1 MRGSLIQG
9 WSALS
14 RHKFLFWVGIG
25 MVLSAVV
32 LVPLWLFD
40 PIEILGVSRWEKP
53 MKFFIS
59 IGIFCLTYSW
69 LSAHISRLPRLVYWT
84 GVIIGFSFIMEMIGI
99 AGAAAFETTSH
110 FNVSNPLA
118 SAVWAMMATFVNI
131 IFVSTIVLSVLI
143 IFERQKPL
151 LLRIGL
157 GLGSSIT
164 AVGMGIA
171 FLMTGPT
178 EEQLNDFQGITGAHA
193 VGVADGGPGLPLL
206 GWSTVAG
213 DLRVGH
219 FFGLHAIQVAIVLLI
234 IQRYLPIVIRLPL
247 VTVGLLSYLGFVL
260 IVTGQAIRA
269 EPFIFPSSQTMNQIS
284 ILAISSILAF
294 GAMSVAE
301 NLRQKRRASVGD

>member
-1 MRGSLIQG
+1 
-9 WSALS
+9 
-14 RHKFLFWVGIG
+14 
-25 MVLSAVV
+25 
-32 LVPLWLFD
+32 
-40 PIEILGVSRWEKP
+40 
-53 MKFFIS
+53 
-59 IGIFCLTYSW
+59 
-69 LSAHISRLPRLVYWT
+69 
-84 GVIIGFSFIMEMIGI
+84 
-99 AGAAAFETTSH
+99 
-110 FNVSNPLA
+110 
-118 SAVWAMMATFVNI
+118 
-131 IFVSTIVLSVLI
+131 
-143 IFERQKPL
+143 
-151 LLRIGL
+151 
-157 GLGSSIT
+157 
-164 AVGMGIA
+164 MGIA